1 MIGQLLDGRYQ
12 ILKVIESTELGKTY
26 LAKDTRRPGE
36 SLCFVKHLHLVAE
49 DPEFVNI
56 ARRRFQQEAQTL
68 ERLSQHDRI
77 PQLLAYF
84 EESKEFYLVE
94 SYVSGQSLAH
104 EIVPGHPLPED
115 SVIKILIEV
124 LEILLFVHGHGV
136 IHRDIKPTNLIRRDS
151 DGKIV
156 LIDFG
161 AVKEIHI
168 NQNHNPPTARIGT
181 IEYMPVEQFDG
192 NPHFNSDIYA
202 LGMIG
207 IQALTGIPIFELRKL
222 RENNQSNNNEL
233 AWRHLAIVSL
243 ELGDIIDKMVR
254 YDYHKR
260 YQSVGET
267 LAALRR
273 LDEDSQTLLA
283 RLNLYR
289 EEVKQRSNHR
299 GDISIVGR
307 KILDELRLSLE
318 LTKDEAES
326 VEDEI
331 LNPYRKYR
339 QKGER
344 YEQALIESMQQEYPF
359 TPETREELQRL
370 QQILGISD
378 EDVAFIEKQVLPRSL
393 REQILS
399 LFSRFQSRRTPPIKT
414 YKTRRRNRQR
424 VRRSLS
430 SLWVLIGAIIAGII
444 AIIFAVIE
452 YQRWQQTQEMQAQ
465 QRVLDVQAINR
476 IQNILERGNYEL
488 CVNEAAKIS
497 ERSTQYV
504 EVQKILQQCNDAL
517 NWRRVKVRD
526 FAQHLGSVSA
536 VAFSP
541 DGRTIVSG
549 SRDQTVKV
557 WDARTGALLQNFA
570 GDLSQITSV
579 DFSPN
584 GDAIAAGSFYWRVL
598 EWSLETGELFLPL
611 EHLGTVWSVAFSPDE
626 RTIASGSGD
635 RSVRVWDRQ
644 TGYLVYDFLDHTD
657 IVYSVAFNTE
667 GTKLVSG
674 SKDTTIKIMDL
685 QTGTVEQSLQG
696 HTDEVRSVTFTPDST
711 KIVSGGYD
719 DTVRIWDVNTG
730 ELLNT
735 LTGHTGDILSVAVSP
750 DGQLIA
756 SASKDRTI
764 KIWSLETGE
773 LLNTLSGHT
782 NEVYTVTFSPD
793 GKTIASGSKDR
804 TIKLWKK

>member
-1 MIGQLLDGRYQ
+1 MIGQLVDGRYQ

-68 ERLSQHDRI
+68 EKLSQHDRI

-104 EIVPGHPLPED
+104 EIIPGHPLPED

-136 IHRDIKPTNLIRRDS
+136 IHRDLKPTNLIRRNS

-161 AVKEIHI
+161 AVKEINM
-168 NQNHNPPTARIGT
+168 NQHHNPPTARIGT

-222 RENNQSNNNEL
+222 RENNQSNTNEL
-233 AWRHLAIVSL
+233 AWRHLAIVSQ
-243 ELGDIIDKMVR
+243 ELGDILDKMVR
-254 YDYHKR
+254 YDYQKR
-260 YQSVGET
+260 YQSAGET

-283 RLNLYR
+283 RQNLYR

-318 LTKDEAES
+318 LSKDEAES
-326 VEDEI
+326 IEDEI

-339 QKGER
+339 EKGER

-359 TPETREELQRL
+359 TPETRLELQRL
-370 QQILGISD
+370 QQVLGLSD
-378 EDVAFIEKQVLPRSL
+378 EDVAFIEKQILPLSL

-399 LFSRFQSRRTPPIKT
+399 LFSRVKSPKTTAKPSRN
-414 YKTRRRNRQR
+414 RRRNRQGISR
-424 VRRSLS
+424 NLS
-430 SLWVLIGAIIAGII
+430 SLWILIGAIIAAII
-444 AIIFAVIE
+444 AIIFAIIE
-452 YQRWQQTQEMQAQ
+452 YQRWQQTKEMQAQ
-465 QRVLDVQAINR
+465 QRVLDRQQLTRVE
-476 IQNILERGNYEL
+476 NILDRGNYEL
-488 CVNEAAKIS
+488 CVNEAAKIPES
-497 ERSTQYV
+497 STQYTA
-504 EVQKILQQCNDAL
+504 VQKILQQCNDAL
-517 NWRRVKVRD
+517 NWRQVKVRD

-536 VAFSP
+536 LAFRP

-557 WDARTGALLQNFA
+557 WDVRTGALLQNFA
-570 GDLSQITSV
+570 GDLSPITSV

-598 EWSLETGELFLPL
+598 EWSLETGELFVPL

-644 TGYLVYDFLDHTD
+644 TGYILYDFIDHTD
-657 IVYSVAFNTE
+657 IVYSVAFNTG

-674 SKDTTIKIMDL
+674 SKDSTINIMDL
-685 QTGTVEQSLQG
+685 QTGIVENTLRG
-696 HTDEVRSVTFTPDST
+696 HTDEVRSVAFTPDST
-711 KIVSGGYD
+711 KVVSGGYD

-730 ELLNT
+730 RLLNT

-750 DGQLIA
+750 DGQLVA

-764 KIWSLETGE
+764 KIWNIETGE

-804 TIKLWKK
+804 TIKLWIK